1 MDSVKIG
8 KLENNVFDLTFG
20 RYLFKQYINIRIN
33 IENTYILRPTFF

>member
-8 KLENNVFDLTFG
+8 KLENNVFDLKF

>member
-8 KLENNVFDLTFG
+8 KLENSVFDLTF
-20 RYLFKQYINIRIN
+20 RYLFKQLYINIRIN